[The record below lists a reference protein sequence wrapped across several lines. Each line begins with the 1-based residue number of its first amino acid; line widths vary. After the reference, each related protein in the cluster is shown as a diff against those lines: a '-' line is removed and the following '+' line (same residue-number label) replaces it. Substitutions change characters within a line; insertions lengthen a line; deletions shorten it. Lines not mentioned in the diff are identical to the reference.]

1 MKSLLISMVVV
12 LFSAISAN
20 ADSIVKNGNVYTQ
33 IATKTIRKSVPAT
46 KTDKVYK
53 DKKGNSYPIYKTA
66 KGKFYIEVASK
77 KTGKTYK
84 KYLDITE

>member
-1 MKSLLISMVVV
+1 MKNLLISLIVV
-12 LFSAISAN
+12 LFSINVN
-20 ADSIVKNGNVYTQ
+20 ADSIVRNGNVYTQ

-46 KTDKVYK
+46 KTNKVYK

>member
-1 MKSLLISMVVV
+1 MKNLLISLIVV
-12 LFSAISAN
+12 LFSINVN
-20 ADSIVKNGNVYTQ
+20 ADSIVRNGNVYTQ

>member
-1 MKSLLISMVVV
+1 MKNLLISLIVV
-12 LFSAISAN
+12 LFSINVN

-33 IATKTIRKSVPAT
+33 IATKTIRKSVPTT

>member
-1 MKSLLISMVVV
+1 MKNLMVVLVMV
-12 LFSAISAN
+12 LSLSVNAN
-20 ADSIVKNGNVYTQ
+20 ADSIVRNGNVYTQ
-33 IATKTIRKSVPAT
+33 IATKTVRKSVPAT

>member
-1 MKSLLISMVVV
+1 MKNLLISLIVV
-12 LFSAISAN
+12 LFSINVN
-20 ADSIVKNGNVYTQ
+20 ADSIVRNGNVYTQ

-66 KGKFYIEVASK
+66 KDKFYIEVASK

>member
-1 MKSLLISMVVV
+1 MKNLLISLIVV
-12 LFSAISAN
+12 LFSINVN
-20 ADSIVKNGNVYTQ
+20 ADSIVRNGNVYTQ

-53 DKKGNSYPIYKTA
+53 DKKGNSYPKYKTA

>member
-1 MKSLLISMVVV
+1 MKNLLISLIVV
-12 LFSAISAN
+12 LFSINVN
-20 ADSIVKNGNVYTQ
+20 ADSIVRNGNVYTQ

-77 KTGKTYK
+77 KTGKTCRKYK
-84 KYLDITE
+84 DITE